1 LTDNPRLLLSKER
14 LSMFAQLLL
23 WAVDPPPGGQT
34 PPANQ
39 GDPFAGLQMFLPLI
53 LIFILGYFL
62 MIRPMRKQE
71 ADRKAMAGNLR
82 KNDKVLTAAG
92 IWGNVISVS
101 ETEDEVVVKVDDN
114 TRLRML
120 KSSVVRNVT
129 REEEAAQAAKEAKE
143 QKQAK

>member
-1 LTDNPRLLLSKER
+1 
-14 LSMFAQLLL
+14 MFAQLLL
-23 WAVDPPPGGQT
+23 WAVDPPAGGPSPQG
-34 PPANQ
+34 Q
-39 GDPFAGLQMFLPLI
+39 GDLSQMLATFGPLI
-53 LIFILGYFL
+53 LIFVLGYFL

-71 ADRKAMAGNLR
+71 ADRKTMASNLR

-92 IWGNVISVS
+92 IYGTVIQSS

-120 KSSVVRNVT
+120 KSSIVRNLT
-129 REEEAAQAAKEAKE
+129 REEEAAQVAKELKE